1 LLAGKRGAAALG
13 CALLLKFY
21 SRLGSFPRSRAELPE
36 TVIGFVARQV
46 GVEAAVLG
54 SYEWW
59 GRTVEYHRAEIR
71 EHLGFR
77 VATVADQ
84 QRLTSWL
91 ASRVAHAERREDR
104 VREELLAQF
113 CAERIEAPTPGRVLR
128 MVRSALRTT
137 EQTWTARISARLDGL
152 IRARVLAL
160 IAATSDEDVGGG
172 DQEEDAES
180 VGAMVLGLIK
190 SEPGNV
196 SLESVMAEI
205 GKLEA
210 VRAIGLPADL
220 FADVAPRVVSGWR
233 ARGGRGSTLASAAAS
248 AAVDGDV
255 AGRAGA
261 SA

>member
-1 LLAGKRGAAALG
+1 LLAGKRGATALG
-13 CALLLKFY
+13 CALLKYY

-113 CAERIEAPTPGRVLR
+113 RAERIEAPTPGRVLR

-190 SEPGNV
+190 SEPGQRQLGV
-196 SLESVMAEI
+196 DDGRDRQAGSRPGDRSPA
-205 GKLEA
+205 GF
-210 VRAIGLPADL
+210 VRRCGSAGGGW
-220 FADVAPRVVSGWR
+220 VAGE
-233 ARGGRGSTLASAAAS
+233 GGRGSTLASAAAS

-255 AGRAGA
+255 AGRGGA